1 MKITARNR
9 ERRTVI
15 VADGTPDEVFKR
27 SEPRFAQL
35 GIWVPERYMRDEYRI
50 KPIHV
55 DGEPDYPAR
64 EGAGEPV
71 LYTHDLA
78 IGRNGTAVAT
88 GIDLAFKQ
96 GQITAVVGA
105 NGAGKSTLAHPRR
118 SARTGKRRRGSIALA
133 GGRRSRHTP

>member
-1 MKITARNR
+1 
-9 ERRTVI
+9 
-15 VADGTPDEVFKR
+15 
-27 SEPRFAQL
+27 
-35 GIWVPERYMRDEYRI
+35 MRDEYRI

-105 NGAGKSTLAHPRR
+105 NGAGKSTLA
-118 SARTGKRRRGSIALA
+118 TLA
-133 GGRRSRHTP
+133 GQLEPVSGDVEASRWLAEGARHTP